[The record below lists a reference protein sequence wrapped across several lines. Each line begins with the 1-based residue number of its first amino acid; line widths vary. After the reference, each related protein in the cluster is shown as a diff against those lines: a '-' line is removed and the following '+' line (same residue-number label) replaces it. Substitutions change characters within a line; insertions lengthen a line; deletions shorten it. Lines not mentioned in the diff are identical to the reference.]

1 MKKFVIAA
9 LMLALCIT
17 LAVPALAEGV
27 RDANAAYN
35 ELLAGFNGKYPDEY
49 AGAYVDTS
57 DGDKLCVLLTERHAD
72 TAAKLGAA
80 LDKMLAHISAAYR
93 DDVKFKTAKYSYNE
107 LLAAHDTASAL
118 LKEKG
123 YGLSYVGINEMNNA
137 VDVGII
143 PADHAAAAAFVQ
155 ADAALSG
162 LPPMRYGCRKAIPIG
177 RRIARC
183 HAAGRRR
190 RSNSACGGI
199 AHMRRNTRRGCIE
212 AETLNTKDSLAPRPR
227 HAAISLLPAVQIRIA
242 QHIVPRG
249 AAWAQCPARLH

>member
-1 MKKFVIAA
+1 MKKIVIAA
-9 LMLALCIT
+9 LMLALCMAV
-17 LAVPALAEGV
+17 AVPALAEGV

-57 DGDKLCVLLTERHAD
+57 DGDKLCVLLTERHANTD
-72 TAAKLGAA
+72 TKLGAA
-80 LDKMLAHISAAYR
+80 RDKMLAHISAAYR
-93 DDVKFKTAKYSYNE
+93 DGVKFKTAKYSYNE

-123 YGLSYVGINEMNNA
+123 YGLSYVGINDMNNA

-162 LPPMRYGCRKAIPIG
+162 LPLCVTAAERLSQLGGESPAAMPQAGGGAIIPL
-177 RRIARC
+177 
-183 HAAGRRR
+183 AA
-190 RSNSACGGI
+190 ALLICG
-199 AHMRRNTRRGCIE
+199 AM
-212 AETLNTKDSLAPRPR
+212 L
-227 HAAISLLPAVQIRIA
+227 
-242 QHIVPRG
+242 G
-249 AAWAQCPARLH
+249 AAALKRKR

>member
-1 MKKFVIAA
+1 MKKFTITVLI
-9 LMLALCIT
+9 LMLSAFM
-17 LAVPALAEGV
+17 AVPVLADGV

-80 LDKMLAHISAAYR
+80 QDKMLAHISAAYR

-123 YGLSYVGINEMNNA
+123 YGLSYVGINDMNNA

-162 LPPMRYGCRKAIPIG
+162 LPLCVTAAERLSPMGGESPAAMPQAGGGAIIPL
-177 RRIARC
+177 
-183 HAAGRRR
+183 AA
-190 RSNSACGGI
+190 ALLICG
-199 AHMRRNTRRGCIE
+199 
-212 AETLNTKDSLAPRPR
+212 
-227 HAAISLLPAVQIRIA
+227 AIL
-242 QHIVPRG
+242 G
-249 AAWAQCPARLH
+249 AAALKRKR

>member
-49 AGAYVDTS
+49 AGAYVDTA

-80 LDKMLAHISAAYR
+80 QDKMLAHISAAYR
-93 DDVKFKTAKYSYNE
+93 DGVKFKTAKYSYNE

-118 LKEKG
+118 LKDKG
-123 YGLSYVGINEMNNA
+123 YGLSYVGIDEMNNT

-143 PADHAAAAAFVQ
+143 PADYAAAAAFVQ

-162 LPPMRYGCRKAIPIG
+162 LPLCVTAAERLSQLGGESSAAMPQAGGGEIIPL
-177 RRIARC
+177 
-183 HAAGRRR
+183 AA
-190 RSNSACGGI
+190 ALLICGAMLG
-199 AHMRRNTRRGCIE
+199 A
-212 AETLNTKDSLAPRPR
+212 
-227 HAAISLLPAVQIRIA
+227 AAIIRK
-242 QHIVPRG
+242 HI
-249 AAWAQCPARLH
+249 

>member
-1 MKKFVIAA
+1 MKKIVIAA
-9 LMLALCIT
+9 LMLALCMAV
-17 LAVPALAEGV
+17 AVPALAEGM

-57 DGDKLCVLLTERHAD
+57 DGDMLCILLTERHAD
-72 TAAKLGAA
+72 TDAKLGAA
-80 LDKMLAHISAAYR
+80 QDKMLAHISAAYR

-162 LPPMRYGCRKAIPIG
+162 LPLCVTAAE

-190 RSNSACGGI
+190 RNNSACGGS
-199 AHMRRNTRRGCIE
+199 AHMRRNARRGCIE
-212 AETLNTKDSLAPRPR
+212 AETLNMKDSIAPRPR
-227 HAAISLLPAVQIRIA
+227 HAASPLLPAVQMRIA

-249 AAWAQCPARLH
+249 AAWAQCPAWLH

>member
-1 MKKFVIAA
+1 MKKFTITVLI
-9 LMLALCIT
+9 LMLSAFM
-17 LAVPALAEGV
+17 AVPALAEGV

-80 LDKMLAHISAAYR
+80 RDKMLAHISAAYR
-93 DDVKFKTAKYSYNE
+93 DGVKFKTAKYSYNE
-107 LLAAHDTASAL
+107 LLAAHDTASEL
-118 LKEKG
+118 LKDKG
-123 YGLSYVGINEMNNA
+123 YGLSYVGINDMNNA

-162 LPPMRYGCRKAIPIG
+162 LPLCVAAAERLSQLGGESPAAMPQAGGGAIIPL
-177 RRIARC
+177 
-183 HAAGRRR
+183 AA
-190 RSNSACGGI
+190 ALLICG
-199 AHMRRNTRRGCIE
+199 AM
-212 AETLNTKDSLAPRPR
+212 L
-227 HAAISLLPAVQIRIA
+227 
-242 QHIVPRG
+242 G
-249 AAWAQCPARLH
+249 AAALKRKR

>member
-1 MKKFVIAA
+1 MKKFTITVLI
-9 LMLALCIT
+9 LMLSAFM
-17 LAVPALAEGV
+17 AVPVLADGV

-80 LDKMLAHISAAYR
+80 RDKMLAHISAAYR

-123 YGLSYVGINEMNNA
+123 YGLSYVGINDMNNA

-162 LPPMRYGCRKAIPIG
+162 LPLCVTAAERLSQLGGESPAAMPQAGGGAIIPL
-177 RRIARC
+177 
-183 HAAGRRR
+183 AA
-190 RSNSACGGI
+190 ALLICG
-199 AHMRRNTRRGCIE
+199 AM
-212 AETLNTKDSLAPRPR
+212 L
-227 HAAISLLPAVQIRIA
+227 
-242 QHIVPRG
+242 G
-249 AAWAQCPARLH
+249 AAALKRKR

>member
-1 MKKFVIAA
+1 MKKFIITA

-80 LDKMLAHISAAYR
+80 QDKMLAHISAAYR
-93 DDVKFKTAKYSYNE
+93 DGVKFKTAKYSYNE

-123 YGLSYVGINEMNNA
+123 YGLSYVGINEMNNT

-143 PADHAAAAAFVQ
+143 PADYAAAAAFVQ
-155 ADAALSG
+155 ANAALSG
-162 LPPMRYGCRKAIPIG
+162 LPLCVTAAERLSQLGGESPAAMPQAGGGAIIPL
-177 RRIARC
+177 
-183 HAAGRRR
+183 AA
-190 RSNSACGGI
+190 ALLICG
-199 AHMRRNTRRGCIE
+199 AM
-212 AETLNTKDSLAPRPR
+212 L
-227 HAAISLLPAVQIRIA
+227 
-242 QHIVPRG
+242 G
-249 AAWAQCPARLH
+249 AAALKRKR

>member
-1 MKKFVIAA
+1 MKKFIITA

-49 AGAYVDTS
+49 AGAYVDTA

-80 LDKMLAHISAAYR
+80 RDKMLAHISAAYR
-93 DDVKFKTAKYSYNE
+93 DGVKFKTAKYSYNE

-118 LKEKG
+118 LKDKG
-123 YGLSYVGINEMNNA
+123 YGLSYVGIDEMNNT
-137 VDVGII
+137 VDIGII

-162 LPPMRYGCRKAIPIG
+162 LPLCVTAAERLSQLGGESSAAMPQAGGGAIIPL
-177 RRIARC
+177 
-183 HAAGRRR
+183 AA
-190 RSNSACGGI
+190 ALLICG
-199 AHMRRNTRRGCIE
+199 AM
-212 AETLNTKDSLAPRPR
+212 L
-227 HAAISLLPAVQIRIA
+227 
-242 QHIVPRG
+242 G
-249 AAWAQCPARLH
+249 AAALKRKHI

>member
-1 MKKFVIAA
+1 MKKFTITVLI
-9 LMLALCIT
+9 LMLSAFM
-17 LAVPALAEGV
+17 AVPVLADGV

-57 DGDKLCVLLTERHAD
+57 DSDKLCVLLTERHAD
-72 TAAKLGAA
+72 TDAKLGAA
-80 LDKMLAHISAAYR
+80 RDKMLAHISAAYR
-93 DDVKFKTAKYSYNE
+93 DGVKFKTAKYSYNE

-123 YGLSYVGINEMNNA
+123 YGLSYVGINDMNNA

-162 LPPMRYGCRKAIPIG
+162 LPLCVTAAERLSQLGGESPAAMPQAGGGAIIPL
-177 RRIARC
+177 
-183 HAAGRRR
+183 AA
-190 RSNSACGGI
+190 ALLICG
-199 AHMRRNTRRGCIE
+199 AM
-212 AETLNTKDSLAPRPR
+212 L
-227 HAAISLLPAVQIRIA
+227 
-242 QHIVPRG
+242 G
-249 AAWAQCPARLH
+249 AAALKRKHI

>member
-1 MKKFVIAA
+1 MKKIVIAA
-9 LMLALCIT
+9 LMLALCMAV
-17 LAVPALAEGV
+17 AVPALAEGV

-80 LDKMLAHISAAYR
+80 RDKMLAHISAAYR

-123 YGLSYVGINEMNNA
+123 YGLSYVGINDMNNA

-143 PADHAAAAAFVQ
+143 PADHAAAAFVQ

-162 LPPMRYGCRKAIPIG
+162 LPLCVTAAERLSQLGGESPAAMPQAGGGAIIPL
-177 RRIARC
+177 
-183 HAAGRRR
+183 AA
-190 RSNSACGGI
+190 ALLICG
-199 AHMRRNTRRGCIE
+199 AM
-212 AETLNTKDSLAPRPR
+212 L
-227 HAAISLLPAVQIRIA
+227 
-242 QHIVPRG
+242 G
-249 AAWAQCPARLH
+249 AAALKRKR

>member
-17 LAVPALAEGV
+17 LAVPALAEGI

-57 DGDKLCVLLTERHAD
+57 DGDKLCILLTERHAD

-80 LDKMLAHISAAYR
+80 QDKMLAHISAAYR

-123 YGLSYVGINEMNNA
+123 YGLSYVGINDMNNA
-137 VDVGII
+137 VGIGII
-143 PADHAAAAAFVQ
+143 PADYAAAAAFVQ

-162 LPPMRYGCRKAIPIG
+162 LPLCVT
-177 RRIARC
+177 
-183 HAAGRRR
+183 AAERLSQLGGESSAAMPQTG
-190 RSNSACGGI
+190 SNSGAVLAFVLLLIGG
-199 AHMRRNTRRGCIE
+199 AM
-212 AETLNTKDSLAPRPR
+212 L
-227 HAAISLLPAVQIRIA
+227 
-242 QHIVPRG
+242 G
-249 AAWAQCPARLH
+249 AAALKRKR

>member
-1 MKKFVIAA
+1 MKKFTITVLI
-9 LMLALCIT
+9 LMLSAFM
-17 LAVPALAEGV
+17 AVPVLADGV

-72 TAAKLGAA
+72 TDAKLGAA
-80 LDKMLAHISAAYR
+80 QDKMLAHISAAYR
-93 DDVKFKTAKYSYNE
+93 DGVKFKTAKYSYNE
-107 LLAAHDTASAL
+107 LLAAHDTASEL

-123 YGLSYVGINEMNNA
+123 YGLSYVGINDMNNA

-162 LPPMRYGCRKAIPIG
+162 LPLCVTAAERLSQLGGESPAAMPQAGGGAIIPL
-177 RRIARC
+177 
-183 HAAGRRR
+183 AA
-190 RSNSACGGI
+190 ALLICG
-199 AHMRRNTRRGCIE
+199 AM
-212 AETLNTKDSLAPRPR
+212 L
-227 HAAISLLPAVQIRIA
+227 
-242 QHIVPRG
+242 G
-249 AAWAQCPARLH
+249 AAALKRKR

>member
-1 MKKFVIAA
+1 MKKIVIAA

-35 ELLAGFNGKYPDEY
+35 ELLSAFGDKYPDEY

-80 LDKMLAHISAAYR
+80 QDKMLAHISAAYR
-93 DDVKFKTAKYSYNE
+93 DGVKFKTAKYSYNE

-123 YGLSYVGINEMNNA
+123 YGLSYVGINEMNNT

-143 PADHAAAAAFVQ
+143 PADYAAAAAFVQ

-162 LPPMRYGCRKAIPIG
+162 LPLCVTAAERLSQLGGESSAAMPQAGGGAIIPL
-177 RRIARC
+177 
-183 HAAGRRR
+183 AA
-190 RSNSACGGI
+190 ALLICG
-199 AHMRRNTRRGCIE
+199 AM
-212 AETLNTKDSLAPRPR
+212 L
-227 HAAISLLPAVQIRIA
+227 
-242 QHIVPRG
+242 G
-249 AAWAQCPARLH
+249 AAALKRKH